1 MTGDL
6 VRLRRGLLRLS
17 APPDVLEAV
26 DDGVKGGR
34 ILRYGVFG

>member
-1 MTGDL
+1 MPGYL
-6 VRLRRGLLRLS
+6 ARLRRVLPSLS

-34 ILRYGVFG
+34 LLRYGILG